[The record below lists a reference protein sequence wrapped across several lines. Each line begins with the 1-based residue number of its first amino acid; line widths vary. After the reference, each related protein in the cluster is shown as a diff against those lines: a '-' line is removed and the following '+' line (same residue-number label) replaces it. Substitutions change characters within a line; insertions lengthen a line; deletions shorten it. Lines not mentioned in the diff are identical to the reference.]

1 VLENATTDSL
11 ILMARHL
18 NLGVFSVL
26 IYIFLNYHKKIKKK
40 LIIRLQINVLFIEII
55 IKSKVY
61 SRYIWDDKKIKSIY
75 KKNHRFSF
83 PKF

>member
-1 VLENATTDSL
+1 
-11 ILMARHL
+11 MAGHL

-40 LIIRLQINVLFIEII
+40 LIIRLKINVLFIEII

-61 SRYIWDDKKIKSIY
+61 SRYMWDDKKITKKSIY

>member
-1 VLENATTDSL
+1 
-11 ILMARHL
+11 MAGHL
-18 NLGVFSVL
+18 NLSVFSVL

-40 LIIRLQINVLFIEII
+40 LIIRLKINVLFIEII

-61 SRYIWDDKKIKSIY
+61 SRYIWDDKKITIKSIY

>member
-1 VLENATTDSL
+1 
-11 ILMARHL
+11 MAGDL

-40 LIIRLQINVLFIEII
+40 LIIRFKINVLFIEII
-55 IKSKVY
+55 KSKVY
-61 SRYIWDDKKIKSIY
+61 LRYIWDNKKITIKSIY
-75 KKNHRFSF
+75 KKINHRFSF

>member
-1 VLENATTDSL
+1 
-11 ILMARHL
+11 MAGHL

-40 LIIRLQINVLFIEII
+40 LIIRLKINVLFIEII

-61 SRYIWDDKKIKSIY
+61 SRYTWDDKKITIKSIY
-75 KKNHRFSF
+75 KKIHRFSV

>member
-1 VLENATTDSL
+1 
-11 ILMARHL
+11 MAGHL

-40 LIIRLQINVLFIEII
+40 LIIRLKINVLFIEL

-61 SRYIWDDKKIKSIY
+61 FRYIWDDKKIKSIY

-83 PKF
+83 PL